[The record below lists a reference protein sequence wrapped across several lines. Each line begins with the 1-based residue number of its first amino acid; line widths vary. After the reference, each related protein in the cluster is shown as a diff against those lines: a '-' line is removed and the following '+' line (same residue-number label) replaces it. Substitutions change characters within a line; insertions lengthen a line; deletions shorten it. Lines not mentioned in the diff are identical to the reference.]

1 MIKKLFGPLIGTLL
15 FAIALFLPDR
25 FTVLSISFF
34 IIAYLL
40 IGADILVSAI
50 KHIIKGQMFDE
61 TFLMS
66 VATIGAI
73 SIGQF
78 AEAVAVMLFYKIGEF
93 FQDKAIEK
101 SRSSIKNLMDIRPD
115 YATLEENGVSRKIS
129 PENVPLGA
137 TILIKPGEKIPLDGI
152 IIEGFSSLN
161 TSALTGE
168 SLPRDVSIGEAV
180 ISGCINITGVLRVQV
195 TSTFGDS
202 TVMKILALVENANE
216 GKSKASNFITKFA
229 QVYSPIVVGCAI
241 LLAVLPP
248 LFIGSGWSIWIHRA
262 LLFLVVSCPCA
273 LVISVP
279 LSFFGGIGG
288 ASRRGILIKGGNYI
302 DALAHAEVVV
312 FDKTGTLTKGNFFV
326 TDIHPETISEKELIE
341 VAALAESYSD
351 HPISA
356 SLRAAYNCVVE
367 KGRVGSVENFAGF
380 GIKALVDGK
389 TVFAGNSKLMEQN
402 QIKWR
407 PCNKLGTIVHVAME
421 GIYVGHIVVSDEIK
435 ENSYDAIMDLKNA
448 GIKKTVMLTG
458 DQKTKGEE
466 VASKLGIDEVYAEL
480 LPGDKVDK
488 LVSLLNN
495 TSAKGTLLYVG
506 DGINDAPVLARA
518 DVGIAM
524 GALGSDA
531 AIEAADV
538 VLMNDDPKMIAE
550 AILIARKTLRI
561 VTQNIIFAL
570 VIKVLVLLLGALG
583 LATMWEAVFADVGVS
598 FLAIL
603 NAMRTL
609 KYKK

>member
-1 MIKKLFGPLIGTLL
+1 MIKKLLSPQVGTLL
-15 FAIALFLPDR
+15 FVTALFLPDR
-25 FTVLSISFF
+25 FAIASIFLYL
-34 IIAYLL
+34 IAYLL
-40 IGADILVSAI
+40 IGYDILFSAI

-66 VATIGAI
+66 VATVGAI
-73 SIGQF
+73 AIGQY
-78 AEAVAVMLFYKIGEF
+78 AEAVAVMLFYKVGEF
-93 FQDKAIEK
+93 FQDKAIDK
-101 SRSSIKNLMDIRPD
+101 SRSSIESLMDIRPD
-115 YATLEENGVSRKIS
+115 SATLDENGIITKVS
-129 PENVPLGA
+129 PEDVLIGA

-152 IIEGFSSLN
+152 IVDGFSSLN

-168 SLPRDVSIGEAV
+168 SLPRDVSVGESV

-202 TVMKILALVENANE
+202 TVMKILDLVENANE
-216 GKSKASNFITKFA
+216 GKSRASNFITKFA
-229 QVYSPIVVGCAI
+229 QVYTPIIVGLAI

-248 LFIGSGWSIWIHRA
+248 LFIGSDWSLWIHRA

-288 ASRRGILIKGGNYI
+288 ASRKGILIKGGNYI
-302 DALAHAEVVV
+302 DALAHAEIVV
-312 FDKTGTLTKGNFFV
+312 FDKTGTLTKGNFLV
-326 TDIHPETISEKELIE
+326 TDIHPDTISEEDLLE

-356 SLRAAYNCVVE
+356 SLRTAYA
-367 KGRVGSVENFAGF
+367 RVIERKRVNSVENFAGY

-389 TVFAGNSKLMEQN
+389 TVFAGNSKLMEIN
-402 QIKWR
+402 HIEWK
-407 PCNKLGTIVHVAME
+407 PCQKQGTIVHVAVN
-421 GIYVGHIVVSDEIK
+421 GLYVGHLVISDEIK
-435 ENSYDAIMDLKNA
+435 ETSFDAIADLKKI
-448 GIKKTVMLTG
+448 GIQKTVMLTG
-458 DQKTKGEE
+458 DQNAVGLE
-466 VASKLGIDEVYAEL
+466 VATALGLDEVFTDL
-480 LPGDKVDK
+480 LPVDKVDQ
-488 LVSLLNN
+488 LVILLSK
-495 TSAKGTLLYVG
+495 TSKKGTLLFVG
-506 DGINDAPVLARA
+506 DGINDSPVLARA

-538 VLMNDDPKMIAE
+538 VLMNDDPKMVAE

-561 VTQNIIFAL
+561 VTQNIVFAL
-570 VIKVLVLLLGALG
+570 SIKGLVLLLGALG
-583 LATMWEAVFADVGVS
+583 YATMWEAVFADVGVS